1 MDPKKKKSF
10 DLAGLSVLFDTGL
23 RLDRIKEDCWAP
35 AEACAQLSAI
45 RVLTEVFCLSLECGH
60 YK

>member
-10 DLAGLSVLFDTGL
+10 DLAGLSVLFYTGL